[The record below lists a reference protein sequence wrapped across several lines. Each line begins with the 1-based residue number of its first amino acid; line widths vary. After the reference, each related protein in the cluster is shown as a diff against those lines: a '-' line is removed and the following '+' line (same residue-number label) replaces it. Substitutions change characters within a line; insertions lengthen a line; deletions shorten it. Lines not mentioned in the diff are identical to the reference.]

1 MNMRNRRA
9 KIIGTVGPASCSIEM
24 LEKLIVA
31 GLDVA
36 RINMGHGTHTEH
48 KKIIKNIRQASI
60 KKEREV
66 GILMDLQ
73 GPKIRVG
80 KLSEPLE
87 LQAGEEW
94 FIGTKEH
101 GSDYTD
107 RFIPTTYK
115 DLVSDCQNDTE
126 ILFDDGLIVGRA
138 VERIKSVYKIKIEVG
153 GRLKSNKGINMPD
166 CNISAPSLTDK
177 DRKDLMFGLKE
188 GVDFFALSFV
198 KNRADVDEIKF
209 FLHKLKKN
217 NPIIAKIETPGA
229 IKHIDSIL
237 DVADIIMVARGD
249 LGVELGN
256 HRVPGVQK
264 NIIAKCNLRQKPVI
278 TATQMIESMTKNST
292 PTRAEASD
300 IANAIWDGSDALML
314 SAETASGK
322 YPVESVVMMGNIIE
336 EAEKTP
342 KERPLLRNIDLSSIN
357 ASVMLAASMVAEK
370 VDAKKILAVTE
381 SGHSC
386 QKISVFRPQTDV
398 VGITLARETARR
410 MTLYWGIM
418 PFHLE
423 ADDVNMVDFA
433 VILEKVKKELG
444 LKNGDKLVLA
454 GGDGK
459 LFTQGTSNSIK
470 VEIVKNMRPSST
482 SIENDSLEEGRD
494 DQKRIL
500 LDTSICAG
508 CQNCVKICPHDIWA
522 VTDDQQKKTYI
533 DESKIGA
540 CTLDMECI
548 RVCPTGAIE
557 IIPSR

>member
-1 MNMRNRRA
+1 MNMGNRRA
-9 KIIGTVGPASCSIEM
+9 KIIGTVGPASCTIEM

-31 GLDVA
+31 GLDVV
-36 RINMGHGTHTEH
+36 RINMGHGTHIGH
-48 KKIIKNIRQASI
+48 KKTIENIRKASSNVG
-60 KKEREV
+60 REV

-80 KLSEPLE
+80 KLSAPLK
-87 LQAGEEW
+87 LNKGEEW
-94 FIGTKEH
+94 FIGEKENNSEYS
-101 GSDYTD
+101 G

-115 DLVSDCQNDTE
+115 NLVSDCQDGSR
-126 ILFDDGLIVGRA
+126 ILFDDGSIVSQA
-138 VERIKSVYKIKIEVG
+138 IEQIESVYKIKIETG
-153 GRLKSNKGINMPD
+153 GILKSNKGINMPD
-166 CNISAPSLTDK
+166 CHLSAPSMTKKDK
-177 DRKDLMFGLKE
+177 EDLVFGLKE

-198 KNRADVDEIKF
+198 KNRKDVDEIKF

-229 IKHIDSIL
+229 VEHLDSIL
-237 DVADIIMVARGD
+237 DVADMIMVARGD

-256 HRVPGVQK
+256 HRVPSVQK
-264 NIIAKCNLRQKPVI
+264 SIIEACNLRQKPVI
-278 TATQMIESMTKNST
+278 TATQMIESMTENAT

-314 SAETASGK
+314 SAEMASGK
-322 YPVESVVMMGNIIE
+322 YPLESVTVMGNIIL

-357 ASVMLAASMVAEK
+357 ASIMVAASMVAEK
-370 VDAKKILAVTE
+370 VGAKKILAVTE

-386 QKISVFRPQTDV
+386 QKISIFRPQTDV
-398 VGITLARETARR
+398 VGITISQQTARR
-410 MTLYWGIM
+410 MALYWGIT
-418 PFHLE
+418 PYCLKDCDGE
-423 ADDVNMVDFA
+423 MVGFSVVLD
-433 VILEKVKKELG
+433 KVKKNLD
-444 LKNGDKLVLA
+444 LKNGDRLVLT

-470 VEIVKNMRPSST
+470 VEIVKGRRPSSD
-482 SIENDSLEEGRD
+482 EGDFLEEAKD
-494 DQKRIL
+494 EKKRIL
-500 LDTSICAG
+500 LDTAICAE

-522 VTDDQQKKTYI
+522 VADDRQNKTYI
-533 DESKIGA
+533 NQGNIAA

-557 IIPSR
+557 IISLI